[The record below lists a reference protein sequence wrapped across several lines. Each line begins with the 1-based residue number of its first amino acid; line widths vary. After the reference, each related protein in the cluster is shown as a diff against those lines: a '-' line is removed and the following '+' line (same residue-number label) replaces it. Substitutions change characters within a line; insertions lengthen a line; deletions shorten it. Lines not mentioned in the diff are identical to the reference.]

1 MKQLQ
6 IYIYILYELYM
17 CIYMVILGRF
27 ALENGFG
34 WVGVMVHAPSGVVG
48 VLWLMVVYS
57 FRSPG
62 LNV

>member
-1 MKQLQ
+1 MC
-6 IYIYILYELYM
+6 IY
-17 CIYMVILGRF
+17 IYMVILGRF

-48 VLWLMVVYS
+48 VLWFMVVYS

>member
-1 MKQLQ
+1 
-6 IYIYILYELYM
+6 
-17 CIYMVILGRF
+17 MVILGRF